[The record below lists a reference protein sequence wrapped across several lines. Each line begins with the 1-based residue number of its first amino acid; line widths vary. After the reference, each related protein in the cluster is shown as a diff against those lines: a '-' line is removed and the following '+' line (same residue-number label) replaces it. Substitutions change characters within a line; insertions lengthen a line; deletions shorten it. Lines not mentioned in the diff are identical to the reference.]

1 MMDNRQEQI
10 EALEVLKEFNERLLK
25 NIPILVKELR
35 GERLDDTD
43 AFQKG
48 VIDAMNWEIQVVN
61 GTTEVLNENE
71 ERIDKEWFN
80 SKIVA
85 LAHAIEQKE
94 DEAIAQALEDVI
106 PCFTKLGEAAKIV
119 TE

>member
-1 MMDNRQEQI
+1 MK
-10 EALEVLKEFNERLLK
+10 LK
-25 NIPILVKELR
+25 
-35 GERLDDTD
+35 
-43 AFQKG
+43 
-48 VIDAMNWEIQVVN
+48 
-61 GTTEVLNENE
+61 
-71 ERIDKEWFN
+71 
-80 SKIVA
+80 KIVA